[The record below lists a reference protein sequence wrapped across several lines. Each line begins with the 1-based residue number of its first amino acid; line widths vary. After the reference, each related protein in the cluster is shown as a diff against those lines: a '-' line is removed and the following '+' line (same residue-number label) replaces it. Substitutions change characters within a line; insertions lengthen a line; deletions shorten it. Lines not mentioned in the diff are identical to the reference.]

1 MWEGHT
7 SRRQPALMAADSTL
21 AASSR
26 TVSGSC
32 SGSPPTCTTVCTCSK
47 ATSRRPSS
55 SIAPTATLQ
64 PRPRNAAASS
74 SVATSAS
81 SHTRSSPPLRRS
93 ARTAARPAADCAC
106 VTMTGIG
113 GKATRAAGGSIGS
126 PARLTAACVDTQM
139 GNAMDLD
146 LTADQVA
153 FRDEVCGWLAR
164 NVPAEPLDT
173 SGTAESFQAHRAWE
187 RKLYE
192 AGYAAISWPAEY
204 GGRDA
209 DLLTQAIFSEEY
221 TRAGA
226 PARVNVLGLG
236 LAGPTIMAF
245 GTPEQKARW
254 LPRILSAQD
263 IWCQGFSEPDAGS
276 DLAGIKTSAVLR
288 DDAYIVNGQKIWTSA
303 GRFGD
308 WIFTLVRSHRG
319 AAAASSKHGGM
330 TFLMIDMRSDGIE
343 VRPIVQINV
352 EPGFAEVFFTDVSV
366 PAVNVIGQP
375 GDGWRIAMAALGFER
390 ATGLGSHVRFSADLA
405 ELVAIVKASGRSDDP
420 VVRDEVARLYT
431 ETEVFRHNT
440 YRTLTRL
447 AAGKPIGPEASVTK
461 LYWSEMESRIFA
473 AGMGALGA
481 YAELTPAAGAARGRY
496 GTVAGWES

>member
-93 ARTAARPAADCAC
+93 AR
-106 VTMTGIG
+106 
-113 GKATRAAGGSIGS
+113 
-126 PARLTAACVDTQM
+126 TAACVDTQM

-245 GTPEQKARW
+245 CSGVPKAM
-254 LPRILSAQD
+254 
-263 IWCQGFSEPDAGS
+263 
-276 DLAGIKTSAVLR
+276 
-288 DDAYIVNGQKIWTSA
+288 IVGP
-303 GRFGD
+303 GH
-308 WIFTLVRSHRG
+308 LV
-319 AAAASSKHGGM
+319 
-330 TFLMIDMRSDGIE
+330 
-343 VRPIVQINV
+343 
-352 EPGFAEVFFTDVSV
+352 PGL
-366 PAVNVIGQP
+366 Q
-375 GDGWRIAMAALGFER
+375 R
-390 ATGLGSHVRFSADLA
+390 ARC
-405 ELVAIVKASGRSDDP
+405 
-420 VVRDEVARLYT
+420 RL
-431 ETEVFRHNT
+431 
-440 YRTLTRL
+440 
-447 AAGKPIGPEASVTK
+447 
-461 LYWSEMESRIFA
+461 
-473 AGMGALGA
+473 
-481 YAELTPAAGAARGRY
+481 
-496 GTVAGWES
+496 